1 MIMHYLH
8 TLGPLGQGVIKKKLM
23 TECNLP
29 PRKADSVIRVF
40 NKWKSEM
47 EDGRLSAFDLST
59 KARMALSHRGI
70 DSVTDL
76 QMKNMMESGWEKKL
90 PKEVRAEINRLDI
103 NLGIKQ

>member
-1 MIMHYLH
+1 
-8 TLGPLGQGVIKKKLM
+8 
-23 TECNLP
+23 
-29 PRKADSVIRVF
+29 
-40 NKWKSEM
+40 
-47 EDGRLSAFDLST
+47 
-59 KARMALSHRGI
+59 MALSHRGI